1 VQTYL
6 ILRMFQSLPILFGIS
21 LILFFLMN
29 SLPGG
34 PMAMYLHSPNITPE
48 QVERMKHAYGLDL
61 PVHIRYFRWLGD
73 VSHGDLGK
81 SFANGRPVLERIFQR
96 LPATVELM
104 GASYLVAVVIA
115 IPLGVIAAVRQYSL
129 LDYFTTVLAY
139 LGISMP
145 TFWFAIILIMVFSAE
160 LHLLPS
166 GGRVSMGGGGTADV
180 IRHLIMPTIVLAL
193 YSVAAW
199 SRFMRSSM
207 LEVIRSDYILTARAK
222 GLHGRVVL
230 YKHALRNAL
239 IPVVTVMALD
249 GAYLFSGALITE
261 TVFAWPGMGRLFW
274 DSVLK
279 RDYPVLMG
287 ILMIA
292 SFCIIVLNLVADVLY
307 ALLDPRIQYS

>member
-1 VQTYL
+1 
-6 ILRMFQSLPILFGIS
+6 
-21 LILFFLMN
+21 
-29 SLPGG
+29 
-34 PMAMYLHSPNITPE
+34 MAMYLHSPNITPE